1 MKRFIFLIS
10 FSFIASSLIAQV
22 DAKEELSPEAQQM
35 KAQGIK
41 PATAKNVNNNSV
53 DAFNIIRNNEATS
66 VKNQD
71 NTGTCWSFSTTSLL
85 ESQALKN
92 KLGSLDLSEMYTV
105 RNIYVEKA
113 RNYVLRQGHA
123 QFSEGG
129 LGHDVIRAVSTY
141 GAVPNN
147 VYSGLNPGQ
156 KYLDHQKMFDE
167 LKHYLDSIIDTKNQP
182 LSADWLNGFN
192 KILDTHLGTLSEGF
206 KYNDQRFTPQ
216 SFAKDVLKFN
226 ASDYVNI
233 TSFTH
238 HPFYQSFILEVP
250 DNFSN
255 GFYYNLP
262 LNEMISL
269 VKTAISA
276 GYTVL
281 WDADVSNN
289 GFDPK
294 SGLAMLIGG
303 SNRIADLKSD
313 MTEESWD
320 QNKRQ
325 LSYENLTTQD
335 DHLMHITGIEKNK
348 AGKTFFIVKNS
359 WGNNGPYNGYMNVS
373 ESYFAINTV
382 SLVVPK
388 AAIPKL
394 ILDKLKIAP

>member
-1 MKRFIFLIS
+1 MKRIVFCLPLL
-10 FSFIASSLIAQV
+10 FSAIAVFSQV

-41 PATAKNVNNNSV
+41 PVPTKNINNNTV
-53 DAFNIIRNNEATS
+53 DAFSIIRNNEATV
-66 VKNQD
+66 VKNQA

-92 KLGSLDLSEMYTV
+92 KLGNFDLSEIYTV

-129 LGHDVIRAVSTY
+129 LGHDVIRAVATY
-141 GAVPNN
+141 GAVPDN
-147 VYSGLNPGQ
+147 VYSGLISGQ
-156 KYLDHQKMFDE
+156 KYLDHQKMFGE
-167 LKHYLDSIIDTKNQP
+167 LKHYLDSIIDGRNLP
-182 LSADWLNGFN
+182 LSADWLQGYN
-192 KILDTHLGTLSEGF
+192 KILDTYLGTVSEGF
-206 KYNDQRFTPQ
+206 KYNNLRYTPTV
-216 SFAKDVLKFN
+216 FAKDVLKFN
-226 ASDYVNI
+226 PNDYVNI

-238 HPFYQSFILEVP
+238 HPFYQPFILEVP

-255 GFYYNLP
+255 GMYYNLP
-262 LNEMISL
+262 LNEMINL
-269 VKTAISA
+269 VKSAISM
-276 GYTVL
+276 GYTIM

-289 GFDPK
+289 GFDSK
-294 SGLAMLIGG
+294 SGLAMYIGG
-303 SNRIADLKSD
+303 TNRLASLKSD
-313 MTEESWD
+313 MAEESYD

-325 LSYENLTTQD
+325 LLFENLSTQD

-348 AGKTFFIVKNS
+348 MGKTFFIVKNS
-359 WGNNGPYNGYMNVS
+359 WGNNGPFNGYMNVS
-373 ESYFAINTV
+373 ESYFAINTI

-394 ILDKLKIAP
+394 MLDKLKITP